1 MKKLITWLTKGSKVT
16 RILKYIYQA
25 LVIANKTATGVIEG
39 INEAEVSSADKINTK
54 ISDTQDYL
62 TMAIEYLAAWMKLSL
77 PEYLGIILGWFGITV
92 SEKDVIDN
100 TNEETTA
107 KLLRDSCQ
115 REIG

>member
-54 ISDTQDYL
+54 ISDTQNYL
-62 TMAIEYLAAWMKLSL
+62 TMAI
-77 PEYLGIILGWFGITV
+77 EYLGIILGWFGITV